1 MPAHRL
7 DALVTPHLE
16 RLVAIRRDIHAHP
29 ELGYEEFR
37 TADLLERELRDCG
50 YSPSRPAETGLIADT
65 GEGEALALRADLD
78 ALPLTELT
86 KVGHASKNE
95 GRMHACGHDGHAAI
109 LLGTAMA
116 LDSVRDE
123 IAGNVR
129 LLFQPAE
136 EGLAGAK
143 KMIEGGAL
151 EGVGRIFGLHN
162 WPMLGL
168 GKLAV
173 KPGPLMAAASSF
185 RVLIRGEGGHGS
197 QPWHA
202 KDPIVPACHFVTQ
215 LQSIVARDTD
225 HAKPATVSACKIR
238 GGTAINIIPDEVEIA
253 GTVRTFDDEQTAQIG
268 EAIARIAS
276 AAASAGGCSA
286 ETEFESY
293 YPVTVNHAADA
304 ALVAEI
310 GEELFGEGSV
320 TSEGLPMAGAE
331 DFSFYLQQ
339 RPGAYFFLG
348 GGVEGAENAPCHSAR
363 YDFNDDLILR
373 GVRTYLRIVERV
385 LDCQLA

>member
-1 MPAHRL
+1 MSEHRL
-7 DALVTPHLE
+7 DALVAPFLE
-16 RLVAIRRDIHAHP
+16 RLVAIRKDIHAHP
-29 ELGYEEFR
+29 ELGYEEHR
-37 TADLLERELRDCG
+37 TADLIERTLRDHG
-50 YSPSRPAETGLIADT
+50 YSPTRPIETGLIADT
-65 GEGEALALRADLD
+65 GEGEALALRADID

-86 KVGHASKNE
+86 GAEHASQFE
-95 GRMHACGHDGHAAI
+95 GRMHACGHDGHAAT

-116 LDSVRDE
+116 LDSVRDKLP
-123 IAGNVR
+123 GNVR

-143 KMIEGGAL
+143 KMIEAGAL
-151 EGVGRIFGLHN
+151 DGVKEIYGIHN
-162 WPMLGL
+162 WPLLGL
-168 GKLAV
+168 DRLAV
-173 KPGPLMAAASSF
+173 KPGPLMASASSF
-185 RVLIRGEGGHGS
+185 RVVIRGVGGHGS

-225 HAKPATVSACKIR
+225 HATPATVSACKIS
-238 GGTAINIIPDEVEIA
+238 GGTAINIIPDVVEIA
-253 GTVRTFDDEQTAQIG
+253 GTVRTFNDAQTARIG
-268 EAIARIAS
+268 ESIARIAD
-276 AAASAGGCSA
+276 AAASAGGCTA

-293 YPVTVNHAADA
+293 YPVTVNHEAGA
-304 ALVAEI
+304 ALVTEV
-310 GEELFGEGSV
+310 GEELFGAGAV
-320 TSEGLPMAGAE
+320 TDEGLPMAGAE

-373 GVRTYLRIVERV
+373 GVRTYLRIVEKTF
-385 LDCQLA
+385 DCELV